1 MGRAFSQMRQLAN
14 QCSSR
19 LLETKEIHSVS
30 LSPTQKE
37 DMKFFKGR
45 WVRGG
50 GTPLLGHTK
59 NFSLGVCVCV
69 GVKGAV
75 LLTLSKGLLPSRA
88 EALRD
93 WLPWLRLMGVG
104 ALRGALSFRGAWIAE
119 GEEHEDEDHYLRL

>member
-50 GTPLLGHTK
+50 GHPFTGTHKELQFG
-59 NFSLGVCVCV
+59 CV
-69 GVKGAV
+69 GVCGRERGGATHTIEGPLAQQGGGTTRLV
-75 LLTLSKGLLPSRA
+75 ALVTVDGGGCAARGLELQRSLDR
-88 EALRD
+88 
-93 WLPWLRLMGVG
+93 
-104 ALRGALSFRGAWIAE
+104 
-119 GEEHEDEDHYLRL
+119 